1 MSDRG
6 ISIQFRGSL
15 KLDVVVSFFGA
26 GLLRTISSPDYPQ
39 HEGTKYYIKVQ
50 EPDSYELQGKS
61 LDKQGY
67 SHSFQ
72 LFFKQNYSQSPT
84 ISSEVG
90 AQSKNA

>member
-1 MSDRG
+1 MHSLNSIINLDNMSDRG

-39 HEGTKYYIKVQ
+39 QEGTKYYIKVQ

-72 LFFKQNYSQSPT
+72 LFF
-84 ISSEVG
+84 
-90 AQSKNA
+90 